1 MKKKNKKQP
10 PLKPIID
17 ACCQFTNDDFSNID
31 KMNAASEKMF
41 NIYYKQLEES
51 KMLPFSEAER
61 DLMKNAF
68 RVGFVGGVGAGTVSM
83 AKGINQHIVQ
93 MEMSHKPIKGGC

>member
-1 MKKKNKKQP
+1 MKKNKKQSP
-10 PLKPIID
+10 IKPILD
-17 ACCQFTNDDFSNID
+17 ACTQFTSDDFTNID
-31 KMNAASEKMF
+31 KMNAASEKVF

-68 RVGFVGGVGAGTVSM
+68 RVGFIGGVGAGTVSM
-83 AKGINQHIVQ
+83 AKVINQHEK
-93 MEMSHKPIKGGC
+93 EMDMLHKPTKGGC

>member
-1 MKKKNKKQP
+1 MKKNNKKQP
-10 PLKPIID
+10 QMKPILD
-17 ACCQFTNDDFSNID
+17 ACCQFTTDDFSNID
-31 KMNAASEKMF
+31 RMNAASEKVF

-68 RVGFVGGVGAGTVSM
+68 RVGFIGGVNAGTIAM
-83 AKGINQHIVQ
+83 ARAVNEHQVK
-93 MEMSHKPIKGGC
+93 MEMIQKPPKGGC

>member
-1 MKKKNKKQP
+1 MKKNKKQP

-17 ACCQFTNDDFSNID
+17 ACCQFTTDDFSNID
-31 KMNAASEKMF
+31 KMNAASEKVF

-61 DLMKNAF
+61 NLMKNAF
-68 RVGFVGGVGAGTVSM
+68 RVGFIGGLGAGTMSM
-83 AKGINQHIVQ
+83 AKAINQHQEQV
-93 MEMSHKPIKGGC
+93 EMLNKPTKGGC

>member
-1 MKKKNKKQP
+1 MKKNKKQP

-17 ACCQFTNDDFSNID
+17 ACCQFTTDDFSNID
-31 KMNAASEKMF
+31 RMNAASEKVF

-68 RVGFVGGVGAGTVSM
+68 RVGFIGGVDAGTVSM
-83 AKGINQHIVQ
+83 AKAINQHQEQ
-93 MEMSHKPIKGGC
+93 MEMLHKPTKGGC

>member
-1 MKKKNKKQP
+1 MKKNNKKQP
-10 PLKPIID
+10 QLKPILD
-17 ACCQFTNDDFSNID
+17 ACSQFTTDDFINID
-31 KMNAASEKMF
+31 RMNAASEKVF

-68 RVGFVGGVGAGTVSM
+68 RVGFIGGVNAGTIAM
-83 AKGINQHIVQ
+83 ARAVNEHHLHLDLIQ
-93 MEMSHKPIKGGC
+93 KPPKGGC

>member
-17 ACCQFTNDDFSNID
+17 ACCKFTSDDFSNID
-31 KMNAASEKMF
+31 KMNAASEKVF
-41 NIYYKQLEES
+41 DIYYKQLEDS

-68 RVGFVGGVGAGTVSM
+68 RVGFIGGVDAGTVSM
-83 AKGINQHIVQ
+83 AKAINLHQSQ
-93 MEMSHKPIKGGC
+93 MEMLHKPTKGGC